1 MYIVIYRLQLGYNTA
16 VNRIRDLLSNEHY
29 PEALVSSMFTVE
41 KTLRRT
47 LRQIVTSAG
56 FASKYA
62 DKIIGNLRGLD
73 ALKKAW
79 ELYEP
84 NNTKL
89 SDIIPAVDW
98 KLFKDVA
105 EMRNK
110 MVHGERVYE
119 LETCR
124 KEAEKVLEALNR
136 LKLDFDNRYGYSG
149 WVKFSARVKSTLHAD
164 PKIKINP

>member
-1 MYIVIYRLQLGYNTA
+1 MYPVKLGYDTA
-16 VNRIRDLLSNEHY
+16 VNRIRMLITNGHH
-29 PEALVSSMFTVE
+29 PEALVTSMFTVE

-47 LRQIVTSAG
+47 LRQIVVSAG

-62 DKIIGNLRGLD
+62 DKIVGNLRGLD

-84 NNTKL
+84 NNISL
-89 SDIIPAVDW
+89 SSIISASDW

-110 MVHGERVYE
+110 MVHGERVYQ

-124 KEAEKVLEALNR
+124 KEAEEVLIALNR
-136 LKLDFDNRYGYSG
+136 LKNDFDSRYGYSG
-149 WVKFSARVKSTLHAD
+149 WVNFSSRIKSRLHAD
-164 PKIKINP
+164 PKVTIEP

>member
-1 MYIVIYRLQLGYNTA
+1 MYPVRLGYDTA
-16 VNRIRDLLSNEHY
+16 TKRIRQLITNGHH
-29 PEALVSSMFTVE
+29 PEALVTSMFTVE

-47 LRQIVTSAG
+47 LRQIVVSAG

-62 DKIIGNLRGLD
+62 DKIVGNLRGLD

-84 NNTKL
+84 NNTQL
-89 SDIIPAVDW
+89 SSIIPSADW
-98 KLFKDVA
+98 KLFKDAA

-124 KEAEKVLEALNR
+124 KEAEKVLAALDR
-136 LKLDFDNRYGYSG
+136 LKKDFDSRYGYSG
-149 WVKFSARVKSTLHAD
+149 WATFSARVKSRLHAV
-164 PKIKINP
+164 PKVKVEP

>member
-1 MYIVIYRLQLGYNTA
+1 MYPVRLGYDA
-16 VNRIRDLLSNEHY
+16 AIKRIRKLMKNGHH
-29 PEALVSSMFTVE
+29 PEALVTSMFTVE

-47 LRQIVTSAG
+47 LRQIVVSAG

-62 DKIIGNLRGLD
+62 DKIVGNLRGLD

-84 NNTKL
+84 NHVQLL
-89 SDIIPAVDW
+89 SIIPQADW
-98 KLFKDVA
+98 QTFKVAA

-124 KEAEKVLEALNR
+124 KEAEEVLDALDR
-136 LKLDFDNRYGYSG
+136 LKTDFDTRYGYSG
-149 WVKFSARVKSTLHAD
+149 WSTYSARVKSRLHAD
-164 PKIKINP
+164 PKVNIQEK

>member
-1 MYIVIYRLQLGYNTA
+1 MYPVRLGYDAA
-16 VNRIRDLLSNEHY
+16 VKRIRKLMKNGHH
-29 PEALVSSMFTVE
+29 PEALVTSMFTVE

-47 LRQIVTSAG
+47 LRQIVVSAG

-62 DKIIGNLRGLD
+62 DKIVGNLRGLD

-84 NNTKL
+84 NHVQLL
-89 SDIIPAVDW
+89 SIIPQADW
-98 KLFKDVA
+98 QTFKAAA

-124 KEAEKVLEALNR
+124 KEAEEVLDSTRQVKNR
-136 LKLDFDNRYGYSG
+136 F
-149 WVKFSARVKSTLHAD
+149 
-164 PKIKINP
+164 